1 MKVILKKCT
10 EYDVSKMK
18 KGILASLNELGGLEK
33 YVKPKEKVLLKVNLL
48 TAKKPELAVTTHPAF
63 VEALVE
69 IFKENDNKV
78 IIADSPGGPFIDTYI
93 KRVYK
98 STGMAQIAKNQ
109 DITLN
114 RDYSSYDIFTNDS
127 KLYKKMKLCSFVKD
141 ADHIISVSKMKTHSL
156 MTFTGAVKNMFGVVP
171 GLSKANLHLQYP
183 DMLDFGDMLLDICN
197 YINPTLSF
205 MDGIVAM
212 EGEGPGSG
220 DPVSMNVILTSD
232 SPYHLDVVA
241 TKIINVDPM
250 KVPTIVKSIERG
262 IVKKDFSDI
271 ETIGNIDDFKKMN
284 FVKAKTN
291 EIKNV
296 GKFSIWKYF
305 KRYPKIIKKNC
316 IGCGVCAEV
325 CPAKTIEIVDRKAII
340 NFDNCI
346 SCFCCHEFCPEKA
359 ITIKRRFL
367 RKIK

>member
-10 EYDVSKMK
+10 EYDVSKIK
-18 KGILASLNELGGLEK
+18 KGILASLSELGGLEK
-33 YVKPKEKVLLKVNLL
+33 YVKPKQKVILKVNLL
-48 TAKKPELAVTTHPAF
+48 TSKKPELAATTHPAF
-63 VEALVE
+63 VEALIE
-69 IFKENDNKV
+69 IFKENENEV
-78 IIADSPGGPFIDTYI
+78 IIADSPGGPFLDAYI

-98 STGMAQIAKNQ
+98 STGMTQIAKNQ
-109 DITLN
+109 DIALN
-114 RDYSSYDIFTNDS
+114 RDYSSYDIFNNDS

-141 ADHIISVSKMKTHSL
+141 ADHIISVSKMKTHSF

-183 DMLDFGDMLLDICN
+183 DMLDFADMLLDVCN
-197 YINPTLSF
+197 CANPTLSF

-232 SPYHLDVVA
+232 SPHHLDVVA
-241 TKIINVDPM
+241 TKIVNVDPM

-359 ITIKRRFL
+359 ITVKRRFL